1 MSNNTCNNGQQM
13 IAMLIS
19 NGEQKQSK
27 GDIHG
32 ALLSYNEAYMCLTN
46 LTGSITESQSRLGA
60 VQGDVVSLLSQV
72 LSKIVDLQSKVSHSH
87 GYIEKS
93 VQGSVCLQVE
103 NFSCPERTPLH
114 SHSCCC
120 GCASEEPEEETPF
133 GGDDDEDTIANA
145 LASSKI
151 IYLQNP
157 NEVNAKTLAFLLSR
171 HSQILMHNEKLKD
184 AHNTLNEAICLY
196 KIYTHAPTKMLVTL
210 LMNNGNVLRD
220 LARYDDAINVYQEAL
235 EMAVVLEGMLSITVA
250 HIFCFIAQAYHRQG
264 REDCMALV
272 LENTV
277 EIRRAI
283 HGNDHEEVAAAQ
295 YSLGLVKTELQEY
308 DEALFCFLDA
318 LRIQKLRACCHQSRD
333 IISISRAL
341 ADLYEKRGQ
350 RLEAAIEYE
359 KLIRSAFDCAS
370 LVTGQVCDEEDE
382 NDDLLEICCFFG
394 VSEIIS
400 DITCLQRLYR
410 ELGNDEKANQLL
422 DTAGRSSM
430 LVTSSNDEDAFFQK
444 LLGDLYLRCNIVS
457 KAMECYSKAL
467 RSDPYLSLDTSDI
480 EKKYKLELIDGAT
493 HAAAAA

>member
-1 MSNNTCNNGQQM
+1 MSYIAYNNDQQM
-13 IAMLIS
+13 ISMLIS

-32 ALLSYNEAYMCLTN
+32 ALSSYNEAYMCLTN

-60 VQGDVVSLLSQV
+60 VQGDVLSLLSHV
-72 LSKIVDLQSKVSHSH
+72 LSNIVDLQSRISHSH
-87 GYIEKS
+87 GYVEKS
-93 VQGSVCLQVE
+93 VQGSVCLQVQ
-103 NFSCPERTPLH
+103 NFSCSERTPMH
-114 SHSCCC
+114 SHSSCCY
-120 GCASEEPEEETPF
+120 GSEEPEEETPF
-133 GGDDDEDTIANA
+133 GGDDDENTIANA

-171 HSQILMHNEKLKD
+171 HAQILLHKEKLID

-196 KIYTHAPTKMLVTL
+196 RIYANTPTKTLVTL

-250 HIFCFIAQAYHRQG
+250 HIFCFIAQAYNRQG
-264 REDCMALV
+264 KQECVALV

-277 EIRRAI
+277 HIRRAI

-295 YSLGLVKTELQEY
+295 YSLGLVKTELEEY

-350 RLEAAIEYE
+350 KLEAAIEYE

-382 NDDLLEICCFFG
+382 EDDLLEICCFFG
-394 VSEIIS
+394 VSEVIS
-400 DITCLQRLYR
+400 DISSLQRLYR

-480 EKKYKLELIDGAT
+480 EKKYKLELIDGST
-493 HAAAAA
+493 HAAAA